1 MQTDN
6 KEISF
11 NHFFRRNENI
21 HIHMS
26 NEAPSLSNIC
36 HSSDF
41 FEIHYVISGEAEY
54 VFSGQKYKATKGD
67 LVFINKD
74 TSFCYS
80 ENIDN
85 EEPFLFYDLLFN
97 HWILTNNPRP
107 SFPYRLLDGSF
118 AFYSIRDKEVNPFLF
133 FSFSKNSYSMFGE
146 FFNKMYMEYK
156 RAKSGYNDVM
166 MAYITLIVI
175 NAVRLNENNVNSDE
189 KIYRTQAIKYVQ
201 NYINRSYCDFNICVS
216 GLADLVYLNPDYLG
230 RIFKK
235 DTGMTI
241 SEAIQA
247 KRIERAC
254 FLLSTTNEPI
264 AEIAAESGFKDMKF
278 FYKIFKR
285 RMGVLPSQYR
295 ENTKD

>member
-1 MQTDN
+1 MQN
-6 KEISF
+6 ESKEFSVK
-11 NHFFRRNENI
+11 HFFRRNENI

-26 NEAPSLSNIC
+26 NEAPNNANIR

-41 FEIHYVISGEAEY
+41 FEIHYIISGEAEY
-54 VFSGQKYKATKGD
+54 DFNGQKYNATKGD
-67 LVFINKD
+67 LIFINKD
-74 TSFCYS
+74 TPFSYS
-80 ENIDN
+80 EKFDN
-85 EEPFLFYDLLFN
+85 DESFLFYDLFFN
-97 HWILTNNPRP
+97 SWILTNNPRP

-133 FSFSKNSYSMFGE
+133 FTFSKNSYSMFGE
-146 FFNKMYMEYK
+146 FFNKMYMEYR

-166 MAYITLIVI
+166 MAYLTLIVI
-175 NAVRLNENNVNSDE
+175 NAIRLNENNGNSDE
-189 KIYRTQAIKYVQ
+189 KIYRSQAIKYVQ
-201 NYINRSYCDFNICVS
+201 SYINRCYCDFGICVS

-254 FLLSTTNEPI
+254 FLLSTTDKPVSDI
-264 AEIAAESGFKDMKF
+264 ARESGFCDPNF

-285 RMGVLPSQYR
+285 RMGTLPGQYR
-295 ENTKD
+295 ENTKH